1 LTKKLQMTDVYS
13 FSPPPVISL
22 PIVGTSKLFPVR
34 RIFCIGRNY
43 SDHVREMGGD
53 ATKDFPIIFTKP
65 ADAIMAD
72 KSTIKYPL
80 SCKSLHHEVEL
91 VVAIDKPLRQADE
104 EASLLAVFGLA
115 VGVDLTRRDLQAEA
129 KKNGLPWDCA
139 KAFDQSAPIS
149 AIKPFGVL
157 PASLQGEIELSVNGK
172 VRQSGDLQQMIW
184 SVPQVLAQLSNYF
197 ELLPGDLIFTGT
209 PAGVGALLAG
219 DHVSVSIAGI
229 GDLQF
234 QIA

>member
-1 LTKKLQMTDVYS
+1 MKKPKMIEVYS
-13 FSPPPVISL
+13 FPPPTVVRV
-22 PIVGTSKLFPVR
+22 PIAGTCKLFPVR

-53 ATKDFPIIFTKP
+53 SNKDFPIIFTKP

-80 SCKSLHHEVEL
+80 SCRSLHHEVEL
-91 VVAIDKPLRQADE
+91 VAAIDKPLRQVDE
-104 EASLLAVFGLA
+104 DTASKSIFGLA
-115 VGVDLTRRDLQAEA
+115 VGVDLTRRDLQVEA

-149 AIKPFGVL
+149 AIKPFAVL
-157 PASLQGEIELSVNGK
+157 PASLQGKIELAVNGK

-184 SVPQVLAQLSNYF
+184 SVPQILSRLSDYF
-197 ELLPGDLIFTGT
+197 ELLAGDLIFTGT
-209 PAGVGALLAG
+209 PAGVGALVSG
-219 DHVSVSIAGI
+219 DCVSASIAGV
-229 GDLQF
+229 GNLQF
-234 QIA
+234 QIS